1 MSLGKSLLRFEFV
14 LGVVVGAG
22 LASLGA
28 VAVMLSRSDVVRPEA
43 AVMEVPTGGPAVMTL
58 SREGT
63 IFLGSKEVS
72 RAELVPELRAAFS
85 RSGSHHL
92 MVYVDHALPG
102 DEAMR
107 VLAVTKRAGAFVTT
121 VSIN

>member
-1 MSLGKSLLRFEFV
+1 MSFGKSLLRLEFV
-14 LGVVVGAG
+14 LGVVVGAA

-28 VAVMLSRSDVVRPEA
+28 AAVMLRSDVVRPESVVVA
-43 AVMEVPTGGPAVMTL
+43 TPTGGPAAVMTL

-63 IFLGSKEVS
+63 IFVGSKEVS
-72 RAELVPELRAAFS
+72 RAELVPELQAAFS

-102 DEAMR
+102 DEAKR
-107 VLAVTKRAGAFVTT
+107 VLAATKRAGAFVTT
-121 VSIN
+121 VTSN